1 MTSPTVPEWDVVLTQ
16 PRRPASEARRID
28 IPNSPGVYAWFRD
41 GECVYLG
48 KAANLRSRLSTHLG
62 ESLDLSRSTLR
73 SWVAVRELDVTR
85 EYTRR
90 RPTVM
95 TPGEVAIVTGWI
107 RGCDLAWV
115 TTDSKEDAAQLE
127 SKLLTAWRPSI
138 NVA

>member
-1 MTSPTVPEWDVVLTQ
+1 MTSPTAPEWDVVLTR
-16 PRRPASEARRID
+16 PRRLASEVCRKD
-28 IPNSPGVYAWFRD
+28 IPDSPGIYAWFRD

-48 KAANLRSRLSTHLG
+48 KATDLRSRLSTHLG
-62 ESLDLSRSTLR
+62 KSLDLSRSTLR
-73 SWVAVRELDVTR
+73 SWVAVRELGVTR

-95 TPGEVAIVTGWI
+95 TSGEVAVVTGWI

-115 TTDSKEDAAQLE
+115 TTDSKEDAAHLE
-127 SKLLTAWRPSI
+127 STLLTAWRPPI